1 MTYNSDDLTFISA
14 QNGDILSDG
23 LIQPVV
29 DSEKSTLTF
38 LWFLGNGSIAGDGE
52 IAKLKFKIS
61 DKAKGDYSLK
71 VTYLAEDLLDEN
83 RNPVAYTV
91 TNGKISTGS
100 TVSGS
105 ITSFGD
111 TAAVTVRLL
120 ESEKELNNIQTT
132 NGTYSFGS
140 VSPGN
145 YTVEVSKL
153 NHVTRKYT
161 VTVER
166 EDITQDVKIHLIGDI
181 NGDGRINITDV
192 GSANAHAKKSKLL
205 TEYAFECAD
214 INGDEKINVSDVGKM
229 NAHAKKTVMLYDQY
243 TKYEFNGFG
252 EGCMCLEDT
261 HYEYSYT
268 VDKNT
273 VSIDFK
279 NEAVHDCEYT
289 FEVTDNTLTLVGGE
303 RTTGGTY
310 KLDKV
315 NN

>member
-1 MTYNSDDLTFISA
+1 MKKSSIIRRLVCFCLMLSLIVAAFSAVPVSATGTTEVVFGEVMGKVGDEVTIPVTIKNNPGIAAFRFRVTYNSDDLTFISA

-23 LIQPVV
+23 LMNHEI
-29 DSEKSTLTF
+29 DSEKSTMTF
-38 LWFLGNGSIAGDGE
+38 LWFLGNGSIAADGE

-61 DKAKGDYSLK
+61 DKAKGDYPLK

-91 TNGKISTGS
+91 TDGKISTGS

-120 ESEKELNNIQTT
+120 ESEKELNIIQTT

-166 EDITQDVKIHLIGDI
+166 EDITQDVKIHLIGDVT
-181 NGDGRINITDV
+181 GDGYIKIGDY
-192 GSANAHAKKSKLL
+192 AKILAHVKKTTIL
-205 TEYAFECAD
+205 TGYDFECAD
-214 INGDEKINVSDVGKM
+214 VTGDGDVKIGDYAKVL
-229 NAHAKKTVMLYDQY
+229 AHVK
-243 TKYEFNGFG
+243 
-252 EGCMCLEDT
+252 
-261 HYEYSYT
+261 
-268 VDKNT
+268 
-273 VSIDFK
+273 
-279 NEAVHDCEYT
+279 
-289 FEVTDNTLTLVGGE
+289 
-303 RTTGGTY
+303 RTSS
-310 KLDKV
+310 LW
-315 NN
+315 